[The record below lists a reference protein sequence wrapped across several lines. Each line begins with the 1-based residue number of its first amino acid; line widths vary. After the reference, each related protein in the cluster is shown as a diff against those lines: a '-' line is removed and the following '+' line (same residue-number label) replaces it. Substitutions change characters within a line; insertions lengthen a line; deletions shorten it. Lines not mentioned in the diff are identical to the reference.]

1 MNLGSSAAMDMT
13 VENTLLT
20 GTHLVIDDSA
30 PSKTVVDCYL
40 VRRYQRKILK
50 DIEVYLIKS
59 VSPNI

>member
-1 MNLGSSAAMDMT
+1 MNLESSAAMDMI

-30 PSKTVVDCYL
+30 PSKTVADCCL

>member
-30 PSKTVVDCYL
+30 PSKTVVDCCL